1 MLLISPI
8 WVVLFDIILFTQLGD
23 CYFGKM
29 GEQGLN
35 MEWWRLMWDIIIL
48 CGGLWCIGSCFYSGL
63 PATDYY
69 FSL

>member
-29 GEQGLN
+29 ALTWN
-35 MEWWRLMWDIIIL
+35 DD
-48 CGGLWCIGSCFYSGL
+48 
-63 PATDYY
+63 A
-69 FSL
+69 

>member
-35 MEWWRLMWDIIIL
+35 MEWW
-48 CGGLWCIGSCFYSGL
+48 C
-63 PATDYY
+63 
-69 FSL
+69 